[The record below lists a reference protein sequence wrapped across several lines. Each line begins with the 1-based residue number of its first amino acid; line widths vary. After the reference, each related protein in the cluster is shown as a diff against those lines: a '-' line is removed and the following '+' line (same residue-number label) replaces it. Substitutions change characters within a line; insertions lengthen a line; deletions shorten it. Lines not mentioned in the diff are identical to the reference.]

1 MNFLFQE
8 GKQLYVLFEHAS
20 GYCLFKVKEFEEVGE
35 IIPEVAAAVSDLA
48 RFNSIVKLVAFTAF
62 KSSKAALENANAVSE
77 GIVHADLRAFLASN
91 LPTKRT
97 VLGCG
102 HRVLA
107 EAVQGEL
114 GIPCLHADAVPEILR
129 GIRLHIPKMVSVSR
143 FTCSSVRFL
152 HLICC
157 CFF

>member
-1 MNFLFQE
+1 MCQINIFQE
-8 GKQLYVLFEHAS
+8 GKQLYVLFEHAT
-20 GYCLFKVKEFEEVGE
+20 GYGLFKVQEFEEVGE

-62 KSSKAALENANAVSE
+62 KSSKGALENGVAISE
-77 GIVHADLRAFLASN
+77 GIVHADLRAFLTSN

-107 EAVQGEL
+107 EAIQGEL
-114 GIPCLHADAVPEILR
+114 GFPCIHTDAVPEVLR
-129 GIRLHIPKMVSVSR
+129 GIRVHISKMVSLLDGS
-143 FTCSSVRFL
+143 
-152 HLICC
+152 
-157 CFF
+157 